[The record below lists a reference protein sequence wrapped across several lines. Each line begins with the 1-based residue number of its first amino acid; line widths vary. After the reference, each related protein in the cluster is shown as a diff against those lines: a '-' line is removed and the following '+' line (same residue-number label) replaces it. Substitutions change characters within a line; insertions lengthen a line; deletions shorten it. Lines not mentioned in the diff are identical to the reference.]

1 MDKWQNLEEAARSN
15 DLRARFYAIRSARQG
30 LYDVLKMNGYRPGR
44 ELFDYC
50 KTQALKRGHAIPAM
64 LMHAEV
70 VSHRIQ
76 ARDAQVSRQEA
87 ISTVQAYKETA
98 TFLSRSH
105 PFQKAVIVNGM
116 GFLVSREPSSRDG

>member
-15 DLRARFYAIRSARQG
+15 DIRARFYDILSVRQG

-50 KTQALKRGHAIPAM
+50 KTQALKSGHAIPAM

-98 TFLSRSH
+98 TFFEQIPSFSKSSH
-105 PFQKAVIVNGM
+105 RQWNGVSGQQGAFQP
-116 GFLVSREPSSRDG
+116 R